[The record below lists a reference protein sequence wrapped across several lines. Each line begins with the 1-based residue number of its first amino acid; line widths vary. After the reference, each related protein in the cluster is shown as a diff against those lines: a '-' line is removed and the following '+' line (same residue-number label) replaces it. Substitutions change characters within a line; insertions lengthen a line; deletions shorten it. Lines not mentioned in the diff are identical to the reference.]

1 MRIATNRILPLI
13 AAGVI
18 LAFSVATA
26 ATIQPGE
33 VRVVEGR
40 ISAIDVAYRAVVVE
54 VPTPKGDLT
63 VGVTLEESVRP
74 RVDGRTVALSELSVG
89 ERARL
94 KYTRRDGRLIG
105 LDLVVRR

>member
-1 MRIATNRILPLI
+1 MRAMNRILPLI
-13 AAGVI
+13 AAGLI
-18 LAFSVATA
+18 LALSVATA

-63 VGVTLEESVRP
+63 VGVTLDETVSP
-74 RVDGRTVALSELSVG
+74 RVNGQTVALSALSVG

-94 KYTRRDGRLIG
+94 KYTRRDDRLVG
-105 LDLVVRR
+105 LELMVRR

>member
-1 MRIATNRILPLI
+1 MRATKRILPLI
-13 AAGVI
+13 AAGLV
-18 LAFSVATA
+18 LAASAATA

-40 ISAIDVAYRAVVVE
+40 ISAIDVAYRTVVVE

-63 VGVTLEESVRP
+63 VGVTLDETVRP

-94 KYTRRDGRLIG
+94 KYTRRDDRLVG